1 MIARFDFYDFVANL
15 IPGLVFLW
23 CVQLLSRLV
32 GWRLPLDLTGGLA
45 ETSLLVALGYITG
58 LLLQGLSQG
67 LVEKRILLRLWGG
80 FPSARWLLPDDPHFT
95 AAYKTRLLSLIAERF
110 QIATEPEIP
119 ADCRHKRAREL
130 RLKKNRELFYL
141 CYHHVGN
148 LSPRPLTFN
157 AHYGLFRCLL
167 GMFGLL
173 SLLSVGGIA
182 WAFAVHPDR
191 AAAFAAMAVLFGASG
206 WISYAR
212 CKKRSED
219 FAQSVFDLFVVAVPR
234 KPSD

>member
-1 MIARFDFYDFVANL
+1 MIARFDLCDFVANL

-23 CVQLLSRLV
+23 CVQLLAGLV
-32 GWRLPLDLTGGLA
+32 GWHLPLDFTGGLA
-45 ETSLLVALGYITG
+45 ETSILVGVSYITG

-67 LVEKRILLRLWGG
+67 IVEKRILLRLWGG

-95 AAYKTRLLSLIAERF
+95 AAYKTRLLALIAERF
-110 QIATEPEIP
+110 NVATDPEIP
-119 ADCRHKRAREL
+119 PDCPPDRVRDL

-167 GMFGLL
+167 GMFALLAVL
-173 SLLSVGGIA
+173 SLAGLVCTLVTHLSSAAGFGA
-182 WAFAVHPDR
+182 WAL
-191 AAAFAAMAVLFGASG
+191 LFGAAG

-212 CKKRSED
+212 CKERSED
-219 FAQSVFDLFVVAVPR
+219 FAQSIYDLFVAGVAT
-234 KPSD
+234 KSAS